1 MKADA
6 HIAVLTGDLVAST
19 ALGTDKIAQ
28 AFEALEACA
37 ATQAGWF
44 GAPLHFTRHR
54 GDGWQVVLARPE
66 CALRSALAF
75 RAALK
80 ARDGALDSY
89 IGAAEGE
96 GPDKIGADLNY
107 ETNEVFIKSGAALS
121 WAKTNE
127 DWVRMEYNPKGPL
140 SAAFMLADRISRDW
154 TQPQAAAILPFLAPV
169 HVPTATDVAAQLG
182 KSRQAVSKA
191 LDAARYDALL
201 LALQSIEH
209 EQVNA

>member
-1 MKADA
+1 MATDT

-19 ALGTDKIAQ
+19 ALGNDKIAQ

-89 IGAAEGE
+89 ISIAEGDA
-96 GPDKIGADLNY
+96 PDRIGDDLNSHSEKVFVDSGHGLDELKDTATPLRIIHASLGAYDAATILADHLSQDWTQAQATAILPTLAPDFDLNY
-107 ETNEVFIKSGAALS
+107 TTLGKS
-121 WAKTNE
+121 
-127 DWVRMEYNPKGPL
+127 
-140 SAAFMLADRISRDW
+140 
-154 TQPQAAAILPFLAPV
+154 
-169 HVPTATDVAAQLG
+169 LG
-182 KSRQAVSKA
+182 KSRQAVTKA
-191 LDAARYDALL
+191 LSSAGHDFLS
-201 LALQSIEH
+201 LALETL
-209 EQVNA
+209 EQEKRRA